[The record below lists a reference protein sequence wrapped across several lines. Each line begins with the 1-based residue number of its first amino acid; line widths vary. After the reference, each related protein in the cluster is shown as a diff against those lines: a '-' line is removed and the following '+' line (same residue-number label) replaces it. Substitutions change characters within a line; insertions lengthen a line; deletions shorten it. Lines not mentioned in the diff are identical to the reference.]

1 MSSRRLS
8 LRRPIVVGTTA
19 GVFTIAVTVACN
31 ILFTR
36 HYLVVS
42 ATDGAPDLGVGYWF
56 LLAVVDVLLAGIL
69 TILIMFIVSN
79 ARQIVLMRRQESF
92 IDGVTHELR
101 SPLASIRLALETLDR
116 AEVPTAVQQR
126 LKGGMR
132 EDVERLQLFIDHILE
147 AGRLQNRERPFMRS
161 QTNVGEVVE
170 RCVIRLEERH
180 SGRTGE
186 IRIDNQTGERV
197 TVDTD
202 PVALEIAVLN
212 LLDNAAKYCESDAA
226 IRVLVSE
233 DTGGLTVAVEDA
245 GLGLERRD
253 LRRVFNRFYRV
264 RSAASLA
271 HGTGLGLFVSRSLI
285 RQLGGDI
292 RAVSA
297 GVGQGSTFTLS
308 LPFEAK

>member
-1 MSSRRLS
+1 MSSRRPT

-19 GVFTIAVTVACN
+19 AVFTIAVTVACN

-42 ATDGAPDLGVGYWF
+42 ATEGVPDLGAGYWL
-56 LLAVVDVLLAGIL
+56 LLALVDVLLAGIL

-79 ARQIVLMRRQESF
+79 ARQIVLMRRQDSF

-101 SPLASIRLALETLDR
+101 SPLASIRLALETLERPD
-116 AEVPTAVQQR
+116 VPEDVERR
-126 LKGGMR
+126 LRDGMH

-147 AGRLQNRERPFMRS
+147 AGRLQNRERPFVRS
-161 QTNVGEVVE
+161 QTEVLDVV
-170 RCVIRLEERH
+170 RQCMTRVRERH
-180 SGRTGE
+180 A
-186 IRIDNQTGERV
+186 ERADDVELGSSEPV

-212 LLDNAAKYCESDAA
+212 LLDNAAKYSAA
-226 IRVLVSE
+226 GTPIRVAVTKGEGRAIVS
-233 DTGGLTVAVEDA
+233 VADSGV
-245 GLGLERRD
+245 GLERRE

-264 RSAASLA
+264 RSGSRVVR
-271 HGTGLGLFVSRSLI
+271 GTGLGLFVSRSLM

-292 RAVSA
+292 RAASVGA
-297 GVGQGSTFTLS
+297 GEGSTFTLS
-308 LPFEAK
+308 LPMEPK